1 MRNKAQLDQL
11 RALQRIRDVQVQAA
25 ELAAAVARRDIG
37 KAEAVVEAAA
47 RASRSTE
54 RAWAKSIAVN
64 GHASPVT
71 GAWAGN
77 VLEQQHQQ
85 RLSEEKRANCRIV
98 EQERAAA
105 LREAT
110 ALRDVGAAA
119 PRKLQTRASR
129 KRDEQWLADSADRS
143 AGGADDP
150 GSPFETCWRARADGC
165 SRQSSAR
172 HAFRDLARRS
182 HIDCGQLDLWFL
194 GARCVWT

>member
-1 MRNKAQLDQL
+1 MSMRNKAQLDQL

-85 RLSEEKRANCRIV
+85 RLSEEKRASCRIV
-98 EQERAAA
+98 EQDSAAA
-105 LREAT
+105 LRQAT

-119 PRKLQTRASR
+119 LRKVQTKASR
-129 KRDEQWLADSADRS
+129 KRDEQWLSDSADRS
-143 AGGADDP
+143 
-150 GSPFETCWRARADGC
+150 SQRWRRP
-165 SRQSSAR
+165 
-172 HAFRDLARRS
+172 
-182 HIDCGQLDLWFL
+182 
-194 GARCVWT
+194 